1 MKVADV
7 YNAIHQ
13 MAPFDTQMG
22 FDNAGLL
29 IGSMEQS
36 VHKIGVVL
44 DVTPA
49 VLAQAVEQGIDCLV
63 SHHPIIF
70 SAIKSIEENSVV
82 YQAIANRIAVISA
95 HTNLDAA
102 VGGVNDVLCHCLE
115 LTDVEGLAIP
125 GEPTPPMGRMGT
137 LPKAMS
143 GEEFARFVNCQL
155 HTRVKYVPVEKPIRK
170 IAVCGG
176 SGSDFMLLALQAG
189 ADALVTSE
197 IKHHQFLQA
206 QSLGFMMMDAGHFE
220 TENPVVEHLYDYLCN
235 QLLGQKNEPAVAI
248 SVLNQES
255 PVVYA

>member
-29 IGSMEQS
+29 IGSMEQQ
-36 VHKIGVVL
+36 VTKIGVVL

-49 VLAQAVEQGIDCLV
+49 VIAQAVELGVDCIV

-70 SAIKSIEENSVV
+70 SALKSIDEDSAV
-82 YQAIANRIAVISA
+82 YQAIAHRIAVISA

-102 VGGVNDVLCHCLE
+102 NGGVNDVLCRRLE
-115 LTDVEGLAIP
+115 LTDVVELAIP
-125 GEPTPPMGRMGT
+125 GEPTPPMGRIGY
-137 LPKAMS
+137 LPNAMTHK
-143 GEEFARFVNCQL
+143 EFARFVNEQL

-170 IAVCGG
+170 VAVCGG
-176 SGSDFMLLALQAG
+176 SGSDFMLLALAKG

-206 QSLGFMMMDAGHFE
+206 GSLGFMMMDAGHFE

-235 QLLGQKNEPAVAI
+235 QLLGQDGTVSLCILSQDN
-248 SVLNQES
+248 